1 MKKIVSLIMAV
12 LMLCTM
18 LSVFAVP
25 AFAEEEPKVIEP
37 SGGIIQISAAG
48 NYIIKDG
55 EYTIRDFNLQN
66 KGIVLTIPNGV
77 TVTVNNNFANFGTL
91 YVNGTLIVTGG
102 NASNN
107 GTINV
112 GCGGK
117 LKGVIGGTG
126 TFTYEE
132 HKFADGKC
140 TKCDTPES
148 EVGEDEPTEI
158 VPKKGAILT
167 ISNKD
172 DLIIRENCEISILYI
187 GNSSNTEISLT
198 IPKDV
203 TVRVTGTFNN
213 YGTLHV
219 YGTLSVTAGSANNNG
234 TIHMGCSG
242 KIEGTIDDTSDGKI
256 VKDEHEL
263 TNGFCACGYFDL
275 DQHEHEL
282 TNGFCAC
289 GYFDLDQHE
298 HIFEEGKCAC
308 GEPEPVV
315 GSILSD
321 GNLWIIIAVAVIA
334 LGGVAA
340 IVIVRKKKA

>member
-1 MKKIVSLIMAV
+1 MAV

-25 AFAEEEPKVIEP
+25 AFAEEEPTVIDP
-37 SGGIIQISAAG
+37 SSNGIKISTAG
-48 NYIIKDG
+48 DYVIKDG
-55 EYTIRDFNLQN
+55 EYSVDKFQIGLRINS
-66 KGIVLTIPNGV
+66 GVVLTIPKGV
-77 TVTVNNNFANFGTL
+77 TITINSDFKNLGTL
-91 YVNGTLIVTGG
+91 YVHGTLIVKT
-102 NASNN
+102 SNVSN
-107 GTINV
+107 TGTIHM

-117 LKGVIGGTG
+117 LKGAIGGG
-126 TFTYEE
+126 GSFTYGE

-158 VPKKGAILT
+158 APAKGANLNIC
-167 ISNKD
+167 NKD
-172 DLIIRENCEISILYI
+172 DLIIRENCEIGNLNI
-187 GNSSNTEISLT
+187 GDSKNTGMSLT

-203 TVRVTGTFNN
+203 TVTVNGDFNN
-213 YGTLHV
+213 FGTLHV
-219 YGTLSVTAGSANNNG
+219 YGTLTLQGSNRNNNG
-234 TIHMGCSG
+234 TIHVGCSG
-242 KIEGTIDDTSDGKI
+242 KIEGTLSGRSI
-256 VKDEHEL
+256 VKDEHKL
-263 TNGFCACGYFDL
+263 TNGFCACGYFDSE
-275 DQHEHEL
+275 QHEHEL

-298 HIFEEGKCAC
+298 HIFEDGKCAC

-334 LGGVAA
+334 LGGIAA
-340 IVIVRKKKA
+340 IVIVKKKKKTA

>member
-1 MKKIVSLIMAV
+1 MKKITSLIMAV

-25 AFAEEEPKVIEP
+25 AFAEDEPKVIEP
-37 SGGIIQISAAG
+37 SNGSITITTAG
-48 NYIIKDG
+48 DYVIKNG
-55 EYTIRDFNLQN
+55 EYKIAAFRSGDSQN
-66 KGIVLTIPNGV
+66 RGVVLTVPEGV
-77 TVTVNNNFANFGTL
+77 TVTVNGEFNNYGTL
-91 YVNGTLIVTGG
+91 YVNGTLIVKVSS
-102 NASNN
+102 ANN
-107 GTINV
+107 MGTIHL

-117 LKGVIGGTG
+117 LKGAIGGNTG

-148 EVGEDEPTEI
+148 EVGKDEPTEI
-158 VPKKGAILT
+158 APARKASLAIY
-167 ISNKD
+167 NKD
-172 DLIIRENCEISILYI
+172 DLIIRENCEINTLNI
-187 GNSSNTEISLT
+187 GKSQYKGMSLT

-203 TVRVTGTFNN
+203 TVRVTKAFTNF
-213 YGTLHV
+213 GTLHV
-219 YGTLSVTAGSANNNG
+219 YGTLIVTESVASNNG

-242 KIEGTIDDTSDGKI
+242 KIEGQIFDGSGSKT
-256 VKDEHEL
+256 VKD
-263 TNGFCACGYFDL
+263 
-275 DQHEHEL
+275 EHEL

-334 LGGVAA
+334 LGGIAA
-340 IVIVRKKKA
+340 IVIIRKKKA